1 MRRTVTQLG
10 AAPALIVLAKEPLA
24 GRVKTRLV
32 PPLTYA
38 AAAELAAAALSDTLL
53 VVDRVPARERVLAF
67 DGDAAGWR
75 PSGWRHVAQPGGG
88 LDGRIAAAFDS
99 VGTGPAVL
107 VGMDTPQLRPT
118 DLAGFDPSRYDACLG
133 PAADGGYWTI
143 GFADARNA
151 AAAIRGVPMSSA
163 DTGAVQLR
171 RLQEQGMRVQILDT
185 LVDVDTID
193 AAAAVAE
200 LAPHTVFAAALAVVA
215 RAA

>member
-1 MRRTVTQLG
+1 MRRPATHLSG
-10 AAPALIVLAKEPLA
+10 APALIVLAKEPVP

-38 AAAELAAAALSDTLL
+38 AAAELAAAALSDTIL
-53 VVDRVPARERVLAF
+53 VVDRVPARGRFLAF
-67 DGDAAGWR
+67 DGDVAGWL
-75 PSGWRHVAQPGGG
+75 PSGWWHVAQPGGG
-88 LDGRIAAAFDS
+88 LDERLAAAFDA
-99 VGTGPAVL
+99 VGPGPAVL
-107 VGMDTPQLRPT
+107 VGMDTPQLSPT
-118 DLAGFDPSRYDACLG
+118 DLAGFDPSRYDACFG
-133 PAADGGYWTI
+133 PAVDGGYWTI

-151 AAAIRGVPMSSA
+151 AAAIRGVPMSSPH
-163 DTGAVQLR
+163 TGAVQLR

-200 LAPHTVFAAALAVVA
+200 LAPHTAFAAALALVG